1 MTGNGGPAASLPG
14 TPRRLRPGAAIDD
27 LICSLEEK
35 WNLGL
40 KVRGADWSPKRSSTD
55 DTPDKICALVKF
67 LYYHA
72 RVALNQGIEEFESQ
86 APGQEREKRSESLRQ
101 ILSRK
106 KEGELM
112 SRGMT
117 PRNEPLES
125 LTASF
130 SGEYALAF
138 YVPVHNREGFHL
150 NFLELLSRR
159 D

>member
-1 MTGNGGPAASLPG
+1 
-14 TPRRLRPGAAIDD
+14 
-27 LICSLEEK
+27 LEKK

-40 KVRGADWSPKRSSTD
+40 KIRGADWSPKRSSED

-72 RVALNQGIEEFESQ
+72 RAALNQGIEEFESQ
-86 APGQEREKRSESLRQ
+86 APGLGRENRPDSLRQ

-112 SRGMT
+112 SRGRT

-125 LTASF
+125 LAASF
-130 SGEYALAF
+130 GGEYALAF
-138 YVPVHNREGFHL
+138 CVPVPNREGSHL
-150 NFLELLSRR
+150 AFLELLSRR